1 MANEIDQVEPPALP
15 LAPDGYDRPFV
26 DQQSNVLRLF
36 FRRLTNIVTTLTSTE
51 DGGKFLY
58 MPRGLFY
65 STADQTA
72 ASINTGYPVEFE
84 NTYIGNGISIE
95 GADNTQITVSAD
107 GVYNFQV
114 TLQLEHN
121 NSSAATLWT
130 WINKN
135 GTDQSYGGQKNTIK
149 GNDDIAV
156 HWNFSIDLTAGQ
168 YIEMYWATSDTQL
181 NLHTEA
187 ATAPHPGLPSAVVAV
202 SFVSNL

>member
-1 MANEIDQVEPPALP
+1 MANEIDNVEPPALP
-15 LAPDGYDRPFV
+15 LPTEEYNRPAA
-26 DQQSNVLRLF
+26 DQSNNVLRLF
-36 FRRLTNIVTTLTSTE
+36 FNRLTSTLNTLLSTD
-51 DGGKFLY
+51 DGGKYLY

-65 STADQTA
+65 STVDQTA
-72 ASINTGYPVEFE
+72 ALVNTGYPVEFE
-84 NTYIGNGISIE
+84 NTYIGNGVSIA
-95 GADNTQITVSAD
+95 GVDSTRITASAD

-121 NSSAATLWT
+121 NSSSAILWT

-168 YIEMYWATSDTQL
+168 YIEMYWATDDTQL

-187 ATAPHPGLPSAVVAV
+187 ATAPHPGLPSAIVAV

>member
-1 MANEIDQVEPPALP
+1 MANEIDNVEPPALP
-15 LAPDGYDRPFV
+15 LPTEEYDRPAA
-26 DQQSNVLRLF
+26 DQSNNVLRLF
-36 FRRLTNIVTTLTSTE
+36 FNRLASIVNTLLSTD
-51 DGGKFLY
+51 DGGKYLY

-65 STADQTA
+65 STVDQTA
-72 ASINTGYPVEFE
+72 ALANTGYAVEFE
-84 NTYIGNGISIE
+84 NTYIGNGVSIA
-95 GADNTQITVSAD
+95 GADNTRITASSD

-121 NSSAATLWT
+121 NSSAAILWT

-135 GTDQSYGGQKNTIK
+135 GTDQPYGGQKNILK

-168 YIEMYWATSDTQL
+168 YIEMYWATDDTQL

>member
-1 MANEIDQVEPPALP
+1 MANELERPAPPALP
-15 LAPDGYDRPFV
+15 LATETYDRPFM
-26 DQQSNVLRLF
+26 DQNSNVLRLF
-36 FRRLTNIVTTLTSTE
+36 FTRLINAFDNLVSTD

-65 STADQTA
+65 STVDQTA
-72 ASINTGYPVEFE
+72 TLANTGYPVEFE
-84 NTYIGNGISIE
+84 NTYIGNGVSI
-95 GADNTQITVSAD
+95 GGTDKTRITATDD

-135 GTDQSYGGQKNTIK
+135 GTDQSYGGQKNTVK
-149 GNDDIAV
+149 GNDDVAV

-168 YIEMYWATSDTQL
+168 YIEMYWATDDTQL

-187 ATAPHPGLPSAVVAV
+187 ATTPHPGLPSAVVAV

>member
-1 MANEIDQVEPPALP
+1 MANELERPAPPALP
-15 LAPDGYDRPFV
+15 LATETYDRPFM
-26 DQQSNVLRLF
+26 DQNSNVLRLF
-36 FRRLTNIVTTLTSTE
+36 FTRLTNTIDNLVSTD
-51 DGGKFLY
+51 DGGKFIY

-65 STADQTA
+65 STVDQTA
-72 ASINTGYPVEFE
+72 ASANTGYPVEFE
-84 NTYIGNGISIE
+84 NTYIGNGISV
-95 GADNTQITVSAD
+95 GGTDNTRITATDD

-135 GTDQSYGGQKNTIK
+135 GTDQPYGGQKNTVK

-168 YIEMYWATSDTQL
+168 YIEMYWATDDTQL